1 MMSRK
6 AINFR
11 LSTEISMTKTLF
23 AAAAAASLLLAGAAS
38 AQTAPAPAPTTS
50 PAPEH
55 ENHAAHPTIDST
67 IEALVADP
75 VTKAVLDKHL
85 PGLDSHPAFGQF
97 KAMTLR
103 QIAPYSQGNITDA
116 KIAAIDTDLKALA
129 AE

>member
-23 AAAAAASLLLAGAAS
+23 AAAAAAFLLLAGAAS
-38 AQTAPAPAPTTS
+38 AQTAPVPT

-67 IEALVADP
+67 IEALIADP
-75 VTKAVLDKHL
+75 ATKAVLDKHL
-85 PGLDSHPAFGQF
+85 PGLDRHPAYGQF

-116 KIAAIDTDLKALA
+116 KIAAIDTDLKALP

>member
-38 AQTAPAPAPTTS
+38 AQTAPVPA

-55 ENHAAHPTIDST
+55 ENHAAHPTIDSS

-75 VTKAVLDKHL
+75 ATKAVLDKHL
-85 PGLDSHPAFGQF
+85 PGIDQHPAYAQF
-97 KAMTLR
+97 KGMTLR
-103 QIAPYSQGNITDA
+103 QVAPYSGGNITDA
-116 KIAAIDTDLKALA
+116 KIAAIDTDLKALP

>member
-1 MMSRK
+1 
-6 AINFR
+6 
-11 LSTEISMTKTLF
+11 MTKPLF

-38 AQTAPAPAPTTS
+38 AQTAPTAPAPTTS

-67 IEALVADP
+67 IEALVANP
-75 VTKAVLDKHL
+75 ATKAVLDKHL
-85 PGLDSHPAFGQF
+85 PGLDTHPAYGQF

-116 KIAAIDTDLKALA
+116 KITAIDADLKALP